1 MVSNK
6 IKTVE
11 DIVRWRMCLG
21 CGACAYVCPEKN
33 ISLIDI
39 LDEGIRPRINDKEKC
54 KECTDCLKVCPAW
67 ELSAATSSAQTNG
80 FAAIRK
86 YFGEVL
92 EVWEGYSAD
101 PEIRHH
107 GASGGILTALACY
120 CVEVEK
126 MSGLLHIGQD
136 DQNPL
141 ANKTCFSKTRA
152 EMLSRTGSRYAPAS
166 ACDRLEMIEK
176 SERPCVF
183 IGQPSEVAAYRNAQ
197 KMRPQ
202 LNDKTGLVLSFFCA
216 GSPSTKGNQ
225 ELIRKAGIDPR
236 TVEEIRYRG
245 RGWPGNYEIFGK
257 DNSAPLWST
266 TYQDS
271 WAFLQAFRPYAVHL
285 FPDTSGEHADI
296 SGGDPWYR
304 EKENGE
310 SGSSLIVVR
319 TPLGRDILHRAM
331 RAGWIVGKKVGVS
344 ELLNSQKNL
353 AAKRGSIWG
362 RQLAFRM
369 LGVPTTRYQ
378 GFALFASWLGLPM
391 GQKLSS
397 VLGTLRRIVK
407 RKYYKQREIHE

>member
-1 MVSNK
+1 MLLNK
-6 IKTVE
+6 VRTVE
-11 DIVRWRMCLG
+11 DIVQWRMCLG

-33 ISLIDI
+33 ISLNDL
-39 LDEGIRPRINDKEKC
+39 LDEGIRPRIDDREKC
-54 KECTDCLKVCPAW
+54 KDCADCLKVCPAW
-67 ELSAATSSAQTNG
+67 ELEAVEGHAQKNG
-80 FAAIRK
+80 FGEIRK

-126 MSGLLHIGQD
+126 MSGVLHIGQD

-141 ANKTCFSKTRA
+141 ANKTYMSRNRQ
-152 EMLSRTGSRYAPAS
+152 ELLSRTGSRYAPAS
-166 ACDRLEMIEK
+166 ACDRLDLIEN
-176 SERPCVF
+176 SENPCVF
-183 IGQPSEVAAYRNAQ
+183 IGQPSEVAAYRKAQ
-197 KMRPQ
+197 TGRPR
-202 LNDKTGLVLSFFCA
+202 LDAKTGLVLSFFCA
-216 GSPSTKGNQ
+216 GSPSTRGNQ
-225 ELIRKAGIDPR
+225 ELIRKAGIDPHV
-236 TVEEIRYRG
+236 VEEIRYRG
-245 RGWPGNYEIFGK
+245 RGWPGNYEIFGR
-257 DNSAPLWST
+257 DRSAPLWSA

-304 EKENGE
+304 EKEKGE

-319 TPLGRDILHRAM
+319 TERGRKIFHRAM
-331 RAGWIVGKKVGVS
+331 EAGRIVAKPLGVS

-353 AAKRGSIWG
+353 AAKRGAIWG

-369 LGVPTTRYQ
+369 MGVPTTRYR
-378 GFALFASWLGLPM
+378 GFALFASWLELPM
-391 GQKLSS
+391 GQKITS
-397 VLGTLRRIVK
+397 VLGTWRRIVK
-407 RKYYKQREIHE
+407 RKYYKRREPHE